1 MKILF
6 LDFDGVINTLESDYE
21 IDPTKIPYIQRILT
35 EYPDMNIVIS
45 STWRYEGLER
55 CRMHLKPIPD
65 ERIIDVTPYI
75 RDGSRGQEILQWMS
89 ENNIEKKDILI
100 IDDEDAGWFS
110 EGGLRD
116 RLVKTCQ
123 FEGIQHKDVMKAF
136 TLFPLAS

>member
-21 IDPTKIPYIQRILT
+21 IDQTKIPYIQRILT

-45 STWRYEGLER
+45 SSWRYEGLER
-55 CRMHLKPIPD
+55 CRAHLKPIPD
-65 ERIIDVTPYI
+65 ERIIGVTPYLSG
-75 RDGSRGQEILQWMS
+75 RSRGEEILQWMN

-100 IDDEDAGWFS
+100 LDDEDVGACSIGD
-110 EGGLRD
+110 LRD

-123 FEGIQHKDVMKAF
+123 FEGIQHKDVMAAF
-136 TLFPLAS
+136 KLF